1 MKLTDL
7 ILRLAEM
14 LKDWKEYFDTDSVLF
29 TDDNT
34 IETEYYIVKWK
45 EGISSALP
53 SVVSEELSEIFKN
66 KCK

>member
-1 MKLTDL
+1 
-7 ILRLAEM
+7 M